1 MDKLVTDMNAR
12 ERERF
17 ASGAALLSHLMQH
30 VEEALKGGDDHKAYE
45 MLVVL
50 AMTFLSWGNEL
61 FPIFENAAR
70 LSLAANRMSMD
81 VDDTLR
87 QILAWGEE
95 RGEGNSG
102 EG

>member
-17 ASGAALLSHLMQH
+17 ASGAALLSHLFEH
-30 VEEALKGGDDHKAYE
+30 AGEALKEGDDHKVYE

-50 AMTFLSWGNEL
+50 AMTFLSWGDEL

-70 LSLAANRMSMD
+70 LSLTANRMSMD

-87 QILAWGEE
+87 QILAWGKEKEE
-95 RGEGNSG
+95 NGGTD
-102 EG
+102 